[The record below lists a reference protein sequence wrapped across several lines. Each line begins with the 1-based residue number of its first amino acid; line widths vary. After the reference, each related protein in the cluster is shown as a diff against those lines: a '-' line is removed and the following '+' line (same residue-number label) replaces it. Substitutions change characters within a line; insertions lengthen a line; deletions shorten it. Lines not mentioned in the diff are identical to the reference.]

1 MPSRRGRE
9 SGGKHTLACEEHKL
23 TDAVGWLFF
32 LQSTNDASC
41 GSRSANLVMHT
52 SWPIGYP
59 ETVNWLPLRLL
70 RAWNHCQKRPLT
82 CPGDRSVKTNP
93 TSTMVDFQQMVNS
106 PKTDWPNFD
115 STISQLIRKPI
126 NQCHG
131 WTYSD
136 RTILHLN
143 KFQFNNEFN
152 NEFNNSTKDARIF
165 QGHTM
170 ESIGSAWR
178 NG

>member
-1 MPSRRGRE
+1 MWAKWFFALEARWKLCQRRHLWKQLFLRQ
-9 SGGKHTLACEEHKL
+9 GGALGA
-23 TDAVGWLFF
+23 
-32 LQSTNDASC
+32 
-41 GSRSANLVMHT
+41 
-52 SWPIGYP
+52 
-59 ETVNWLPLRLL
+59 
-70 RAWNHCQKRPLT
+70 
-82 CPGDRSVKTNP
+82 GDRSVKTNP

-152 NEFNNSTKDARIF
+152 NEFNNSTNDTRIF
-165 QGHTM
+165 QGPIM

-178 NG
+178 NAYWRRAPRSKISGKATICNPKTFHP